1 MAAVDWALRRS
12 YCNVSSCLM
21 VAPLPSPFALWF
33 ILLLLLGSLNIF
45 CSCDRSIVNNKLL
58 VFAQPIEGGDN
69 VGEIHTLLLQGN
81 DFIRF
86 TVRISSS

>member
-1 MAAVDWALRRS
+1 VK
-12 YCNVSSCLM
+12 
-21 VAPLPSPFALWF
+21 
-33 ILLLLLGSLNIF
+33 NI
-45 CSCDRSIVNNKLL
+45 VL
-58 VFAQPIEGGDN
+58 VFAQPIEGGDI